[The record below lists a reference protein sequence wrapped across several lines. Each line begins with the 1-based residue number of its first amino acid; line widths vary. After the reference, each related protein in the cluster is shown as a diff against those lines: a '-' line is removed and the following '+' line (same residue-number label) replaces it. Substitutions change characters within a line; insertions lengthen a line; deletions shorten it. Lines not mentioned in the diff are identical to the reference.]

1 MGSRGSRRRLASSS
15 GRTGDEI
22 RDRIDRALAAC
33 EEINQVEPRRPPGW
47 VLHLIATLQ
56 SVNGTLAWEPADTV
70 EAHAELLDL
79 QVRHLRTP
87 PAEALAEALGSL
99 SRARAGLCQAREQL
113 AAAEAR
119 RIAVEAARG
128 VRCSAGYETDLEVI
142 AEAAGA
148 SLAML
153 RGRSRRRAL
162 VELRRI
168 GARYLR
174 TRGCSLPEIGELLG
188 RDHTTILHLLN
199 TPTPGAGVR
208 GRPFSVCPPR
218 GTRPPAGLPGM
229 APAEGVG

>member
-1 MGSRGSRRRLASSS
+1 MDSRGSRRSLAPSA
-15 GRTGDEI
+15 GHTGDEM
-22 RDRIDRALAAC
+22 RDRIDSALAAC
-33 EEINQVEPRRPPGW
+33 EEINQVEPRRPPRW
-47 VLHLIATLQ
+47 VLHLISKLQ
-56 SVNGTLAWEPADTV
+56 SANGTLAWEPADTV

-99 SRARAGLCQAREQL
+99 SRARAGLRQAREQL

-128 VRCSAGYETDLEVI
+128 VRCSAGYEADLEEI

-174 TRGCSLPEIGELLG
+174 TRGCSLPEIGGLLG
-188 RDHTTILHLLN
+188 RDHTTILHLLEA
-199 TPTPGAGVR
+199 PTPGAGVEV
-208 GRPFSVCPPR
+208 RPFSVCSP
-218 GTRPPAGLPGM
+218 GGARPVAGLLGM

>member
-1 MGSRGSRRRLASSS
+1 MGSRGSRRRPASSD
-15 GRTGDEI
+15 GRTGDQM
-22 RDRIDRALAAC
+22 RDRIDSALAAC
-33 EEINQVEPRRPPGW
+33 EEINEVEPKPPPRW

-56 SVNGTLAWEPADTV
+56 SANGTLAWEPADTV

-79 QVRHLRTP
+79 QVHHLHTP

-99 SRARAGLCQAREQL
+99 RRARADLRQAREQL
-113 AAAEAR
+113 AGVEAR

-128 VRCSAGYETDLEVI
+128 VRCVAGYEADLEEI
-142 AEAAGA
+142 AEAGSA

-153 RGRSRRRAL
+153 RGRSRRRPL

-174 TRGCSLPEIGELLG
+174 MRGCSLPEIGELLG
-188 RDHTTILHLLN
+188 RDHTTILHLLEA
-199 TPTPGAGVR
+199 PTPGAGVPR
-208 GRPFSVCPPR
+208 RPFSACPPR
-218 GTRPPAGLPGM
+218 RIRPAAGLLGM